1 MNTYKI
7 VTSTI
12 SFEVTACDSD
22 FACWNA
28 NSHVKNEGIPV
39 KSQRAKLFLVATD
52 RRGESYDELI
62 GDFDLEGFTSPAT
75 WDAICELKKDVLA
88 DAKKDAGSNW
98 NLPVV
103 RSRGA
108 VLVAEDAEGK
118 TLLASGECWEM
129 PKTLKGFKTALTTI
143 KSQFPTAAKVFIC
156 IGCDA
161 AQSVRALTDGEYT
174 PWAGEAQAVV
184 HVFTE

>member
-12 SFEVTACDSD
+12 TFEVTACDSD

-28 NSHVKNEGIPV
+28 NDHIQKRGLPIE
-39 KSQRAKLFLVATD
+39 SQRAKLFLMATD
-52 RRGESYDELI
+52 LRGETYEELI
-62 GDFDLEGFTSPAT
+62 GDFSLEGFALPAT
-75 WDAICELKKDVLA
+75 WGDICELRGNLWA
-88 DAKKDAGSNW
+88 EAKIDAGSNW
-98 NLPVV
+98 DLPVK

-118 TLLASGECWEM
+118 ALVASGDCWNM
-129 PKTLKGFKTALTTI
+129 PKTKKEFKVALATI
-143 KSQFPTAAKVFIC
+143 KSQHPTARYVFIC

-161 AQSVRALTDGEYT
+161 AESVGAMNDGDYT

-184 HVFTE
+184 HEFTE

>member
-28 NSHVKNEGIPV
+28 NSHLKNEGITL
-39 KSQRAKLFLVATD
+39 KKQRAKLFLIATD
-52 RRGESYDELI
+52 LRGEKYEELI
-62 GDFDLEGFTSPAT
+62 GDFTLEGFTPPAT
-75 WDAICELKKDVLA
+75 WRDICELKKDVLA

-108 VLVAEDAEGK
+108 VLVAEDAKGE
-118 TLLASGECWEM
+118 TLLATGDCWDM
-129 PKTLKGFKTALTTI
+129 PKTLKGFKTALATI

-161 AQSVRALTDGEYT
+161 AESVRALNDGDYT

-184 HVFTE
+184 HAFTE